1 MEITKIIKW
10 WIIKASEVNYYESHV
25 GESKFAH
32 LKWTTNNRL
41 TQRKMRLW
49 PSFVKLGVQL
59 IIFTLD
65 INALS
70 VESQGIF
77 EFFFSLRNISQ
88 LFVNYG
94 KQSANR
100 SAISGTSEILFS
112 CLTVRHDCRVNQK
125 LNQLQQMLT
134 QQLPNTN
141 MDEITWEV
149 QSAGKPPD
157 N

>member
-1 MEITKIIKW
+1 
-10 WIIKASEVNYYESHV
+10 
-25 GESKFAH
+25 
-32 LKWTTNNRL
+32 
-41 TQRKMRLW
+41 MRLW

-100 SAISGTSEILFS
+100 SAISGTFEILFS

-149 QSAGKPPD
+149 QSAGKPRD

>member
-1 MEITKIIKW
+1 
-10 WIIKASEVNYYESHV
+10 
-25 GESKFAH
+25 
-32 LKWTTNNRL
+32 
-41 TQRKMRLW
+41 MRLW

-70 VESQGIF
+70 VESQGIL

-100 SAISGTSEILFS
+100 SAISGTFEILFS

-134 QQLPNTN
+134 QQLANIN

-149 QSAGKPPD
+149 QSAGKPRD